1 MRRELAGLLVALT
14 ALIATSGVS
23 KADHLLAAVMPE
35 PQPIQTPPTPASTS
49 ASRVLVD
56 KYCVTCHNQRSKTAG
71 LTLDT
76 ANLDQVSQD
85 AETWEKVIRKLRG
98 RMMPP
103 PGVPRPDEASI
114 DTFVTQLE
122 SSIDRAAANH
132 ANPGYVMLHRL
143 NRTEYGRAI
152 RDLLD
157 LTDTDVAS
165 LLPSDDDSDGFDNV
179 ASVLK
184 ESPAFMEGYIGAAR
198 EAARLAVGDMSSPV
212 AFNVYRVPGG
222 RPQREYV
229 EGMPLGTRGGW
240 MVRHY
245 FPLDG
250 EYKFD
255 ITLRQSQIYVKGLEF
270 PHQLIMTIDG
280 ERVFQRAIGGE
291 EDLRAQDQELAAA
304 AQAIQG
310 RLKNLRFQVKAGP
323 HTVIVTFLQ
332 KTFAQSDEVLQPYTR
347 DVGPSGGMNGIPSV
361 EKLEVMGPY
370 NPAGPG
376 DTPSRRRIFVC
387 RPSGVE
393 GALRESNEVACAT
406 KILTT
411 LATRAYRRPVTDAD
425 IETPLRFYKAGRSKG
440 DFDKGIQQALTY
452 ILASPKFLYRSE
464 QDPPNLTAGS
474 NHRITDLEL
483 ASRLSFFLWSSI
495 PDTDLLRLAREGRL
509 KDPAV
514 LERQVR
520 RMLTDPRSDAL
531 VTNFFA
537 QWLRLRELTLVDPDT
552 SEYPNFEDDLR
563 QALQRELELLTASIV
578 REDRS
583 VLDLMTANDTFVN
596 ERLAIHYG
604 IAGVRGAQFKR
615 VTLTDPNRFG
625 LLGKGGILTLTSY
638 GNRTSPVLRGR
649 YVLETILGTP
659 PPTPPPNVPPLKE
672 NQAGTAQLSVRQLL
686 EQHRAN
692 ATCASCHRVLDP
704 PGLALENFDAIGH
717 WRSKDSG
724 VPVDASTTMLD
735 GTIVSSPAALRQALM
750 KRPEQ
755 FVGTMTEKLL
765 TYALG
770 RSVAYYDMPAVRGIV
785 RESARSNYTFSSMV
799 LAIVKSA
806 PFQMRRVPGEGL

>member
-1 MRRELAGLLVALT
+1 MRLELGGLLVALT
-14 ALIATSGVS
+14 VLIATSGVS
-23 KADHLLAAVMPE
+23 KADRLLAAAIPE
-35 PQPIQTPPTPASTS
+35 PRPIQTPTPASTS
-49 ASRVLVD
+49 PSRTLVD

-71 LTLDT
+71 LMLDT

-103 PGVPRPDEASI
+103 PGAPRPDEATI

-122 SSIDRAAANH
+122 SSIDRAAASH
-132 ANPGYVMLHRL
+132 ANPGHVMLHRL

-310 RLKNLRFQVKAGP
+310 RLKNLRFQVRAGP

-347 DVGPSGGMNGIPSV
+347 DVGPSGGMNGIPSI

-370 NPAGPG
+370 DPSGPG

-387 RPSGVE
+387 RPSGVKGPARVNDDE
-393 GALRESNEVACAT
+393 LACAT

-425 IETPLRFYKAGRSKG
+425 LETPLRFYKVGRSKG
-440 DFDKGIQQALTY
+440 DFDKGIQQGLTY

-464 QDPPNLTAGS
+464 QDPPNLAVGS
-474 NHRITDLEL
+474 NHPITDLEL

-509 KDPAV
+509 KDSAV

-537 QWLRLRELTLVDPDT
+537 QWLRLRELALVDPDT

-563 QALQRELELLTASIV
+563 QALQRELELFTASIV

-596 ERLAIHYG
+596 GRLAIHYG
-604 IAGVRGAQFKR
+604 IPGVRGSHFRR

-704 PGLALENFDAIGH
+704 PGLALENFDAIGQ
-717 WRSKDSG
+717 WRTKDYG

-735 GTIVSSPAALRQALM
+735 GATVNSPAALRQVLM

-785 RESARSNYTFSSMV
+785 RESARNNYTFSSMI
-799 LAIVKSA
+799 LAVVKSA